1 MSDRQLRLVAITDS
15 KKYSF
20 EARWNAACQDYWE
33 MCRET
38 RSTTDESFDQ
48 YMARVGH
55 LLKEDWLMYYYAD
68 TMEVDQAYAKLEE
81 LRAELKRKEGEE

>member
-1 MSDRQLRLVAITDS
+1 MSDRQLRLVAITAS

-20 EARWNAACQDYWE
+20 EARWNAAYQDYWE
-33 MCRET
+33 MKRET
-38 RSTTDESFDQ
+38 RSTTDESFEQ
-48 YMARVGH
+48 YMARVGY

-68 TMEVDQAYAKLEE
+68 TMEVDQAYAKLDE